1 MLCYN
6 SQVKPYVILAWA
18 LFQRSLTCNIIPNVI
33 ACPLPHNIKNNIITQ
48 SESGGERDR
57 ELKQCSQVSVSLS
70 PIRQQLTLYLIV
82 WPNASHYGGRS
93 VHDII
98 RTKRHIS
105 MQTLYS
111 PYSNLSFT
119 NTSCAFLIIRHYM
132 CSHCKTLRVE
142 KSVSGFC
149 PYISMMVHIASS
161 LCVSTL
167 GFSRLAFVCDFIA
180 LSNVAELT
188 RWREREIK
196 VPAKTERG
204 INNAI

>member
-1 MLCYN
+1 
-6 SQVKPYVILAWA
+6 
-18 LFQRSLTCNIIPNVI
+18 
-33 ACPLPHNIKNNIITQ
+33 
-48 SESGGERDR
+48 
-57 ELKQCSQVSVSLS
+57 
-70 PIRQQLTLYLIV
+70 
-82 WPNASHYGGRS
+82 
-93 VHDII
+93 
-98 RTKRHIS
+98 
-105 MQTLYS
+105 
-111 PYSNLSFT
+111 
-119 NTSCAFLIIRHYM
+119 M
-132 CSHCKTLRVE
+132 CSHCKTLRVK

-167 GFSRLAFVCDFIA
+167 GFSRLAFVFDFIA